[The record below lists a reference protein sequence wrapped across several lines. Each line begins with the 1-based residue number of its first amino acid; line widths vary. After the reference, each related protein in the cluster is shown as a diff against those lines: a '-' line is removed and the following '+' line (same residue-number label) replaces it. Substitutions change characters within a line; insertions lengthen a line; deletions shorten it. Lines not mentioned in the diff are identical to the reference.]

1 MPIDFVHHE
10 HPRVQERKTEK
21 PVKVRDQAQVGEGFF
36 AKLNAKVGLKITLV
50 VGTMWAAYVFALIA
64 LLSLPSTI
72 SSGSL
77 FEIVVWISSS
87 FLLLVL
93 LPIII
98 VGQNI
103 QARAA
108 DKRSEATYKDADAVL
123 HEAREIQRHLKAQDA
138 EIERIL
144 GLLTAQLNAA
154 GGEAS

>member
-1 MPIDFVHHE
+1 
-10 HPRVQERKTEK
+10 
-21 PVKVRDQAQVGEGFF
+21 
-36 AKLNAKVGLKITLV
+36 
-50 VGTMWAAYVFALIA
+50 MWAAYAFALIA

-87 FLLLVL
+87 FLQLVL

-123 HEAREIQRHLKAQDA
+123 HEAREIQKHLKAQDA

-144 GLLTAQLNAA
+144 GLLNDRLNASE
-154 GGEAS
+154 GSAS

>member
-87 FLLLVL
+87 FLQLVL

-123 HEAREIQRHLKAQDA
+123 HEAREIQKHLKAQDA

-144 GLLTAQLNAA
+144 GILTAQLNAA

>member
-50 VGTMWAAYVFALIA
+50 VGTMWAAYAFALIA

-87 FLLLVL
+87 FLQLVL

-123 HEAREIQRHLKAQDA
+123 HEAREIQKHLKAQDA

-144 GLLTAQLNAA
+144 GLLTAQLNAT